1 MLTLHFVKNRILYV
15 IVKLHYEVELILKKR
30 GVRNNVRSR
39 RRALDITQDE
49 LAKKA
54 EVTRQT
60 IIAIEKERY
69 EPTIGVALLISKAL
83 GDSVENL
90 FYLEDDE
97 QED

>member
-1 MLTLHFVKNRILYV
+1 M
-15 IVKLHYEVELILKKR
+15 KKR

-49 LAKKA
+49 LAKQA

-83 GDSVENL
+83 SESVENL
-90 FYLEDDE
+90 FYFEEDE
-97 QED
+97 MED